1 MDPWPLWVCD
11 LSKRGSY
18 EVPLSAGADAWDAWD
33 ESAVLLLG
41 FFHGES
47 DHWDPLG
54 SELSWRWVLVK
65 CGEKELHIHLKDSTS
80 TTKLIGEIFHGIS
93 SHLQPSNGRFI
104 RASGMI

>member
-41 FFHGES
+41 FFPWRVG
-47 DHWDPLG
+47 PLG
-54 SELSWRWVLVK
+54 S
-65 CGEKELHIHLKDSTS
+65 T
-80 TTKLIGEIFHGIS
+80 GI
-93 SHLQPSNGRFI
+93 
-104 RASGMI
+104 